1 MTSGMYDKIPSGIR
15 KSIDSMIS
23 RGYNGEVA
31 LAVILSAHRP
41 DTAMIK
47 LIVQYMGARA
57 TVRMN

>member
-41 DTAMIK
+41 DAETVK
-47 LIVQYMGARA
+47 LIAEYINEKGGDDE
-57 TVRMN
+57 